1 MESISVFCG
10 SSEGNDG
17 KIVEAARELGRVL
30 SSNGITLVYGGTKV
44 GLMGALANSTLAG
57 HGRVIGVILDF
68 LKAKE
73 ILHGNLDQTIIVESM
88 HQRKLKMHELSQGVI
103 ALPGGFGTLE
113 ELFEMITWS
122 QLGLHFKPIGL
133 LNAGGFFDPLLVFL
147 DRMVSKGFLKPEN
160 RNMLLV
166 DDSCTGLLAKMQTY
180 RPQFVPKWIDKEQT

>member
-1 MESISVFCG
+1 MERISVFCG
-10 SSEGNDG
+10 SSEGNDE

-30 SSNGITLVYGGTKV
+30 SSKGITLVYGGGKV
-44 GLMGALANSTLAG
+44 GLMGALADSTLAG
-57 HGRVIGVILDF
+57 HGRVIGVIPHF

-103 ALPGGFGTLE
+103 ALPGGFGTME

-133 LNAGGFFDPLLVFL
+133 LNTGGFFDPLLVFL
-147 DRMVSKGFLKPEN
+147 DRMESKGFLKPEN

-166 DDSCTGLLAKMQTY
+166 DDSSTGLLVKMQAY